1 MKECW
6 SEGALRAYLDRELP
20 ASEMEQ
26 VAAHLEIC
34 SECGDQWAVL
44 AGRAARVSEL
54 MGSLPAVDRA
64 PRISPVPFRSS
75 KVATWR
81 WAGIAAALAAGL
93 AAAFLMLPKHQQQ
106 PPEVALQ
113 PPPRVSPAPVA
124 PVEPETPHVAT
135 ALPSAEPVRA
145 RSVRS
150 STVKPPGKAQS
161 ADGFVALDDEPLDV
175 GVVVRV
181 ALGPKEVPA
190 DVIFGADGRPHAI
203 RLVENK
209 TKQ

>member
-20 ASEMEQ
+20 AEEMER
-26 VAAHLEIC
+26 VAAHLETC

-54 MGSLPAVDRA
+54 MGALPNPDVAAWIPQV
-64 PRISPVPFRSS
+64 PRRPA
-75 KVATWR
+75 KVAGWR
-81 WAGIAAALAAGL
+81 WAGVAAALAAGL
-93 AAAFLMLPKHQQQ
+93 AAAYLAVPRHQD
-106 PPEVALQ
+106 
-113 PPPRVSPAPVA
+113 APVA
-124 PVEPETPHVAT
+124 AVQPVPEVQQPVVTPQEPVAPRVAT
-135 ALPSAEPVRA
+135 ALPNPERVRTRAA
-145 RSVRS
+145 RSS
-150 STVKPPGKAQS
+150 PSKSQGTAQS

-181 ALGPKEVPA
+181 ALGPKEIPA

-209 TKQ
+209 TKH